1 MAVAAP
7 GSGGGLPAPAY
18 CNGRDGLWYSQYA
31 RWIAGAKVEME
42 MKPIQIA
49 EGIYHVGVNDWN
61 IEDFHGYSTPLGTTY
76 NAFLIVDEKTV
87 LIDTVKAEFA
97 DRLLANISRI
107 VDPRSIDM
115 VISNHTEMDHTGC
128 LARIMHLIGE
138 DKPLYC
144 SKMGAKNIKSHF
156 SNPFNYQPVENG
168 QSLKIGK
175 RTLTFLETRML
186 HWPDSMFTY
195 VNEDRIL
202 FSSDAF
208 GQHYAGFETFDDV
221 VGQKIMWHA
230 RKYFA
235 NILML
240 YSPLIIKLLDKVE
253 EMKLAIDIIC
263 PDHGIIWR
271 KNPGAILDAYRRW
284 SNQTAD
290 RKAVVV
296 YDTMWH
302 STEKMADAIAEGIA
316 DQQVE
321 VRPMYLRKWHRSDIM
336 TDVLDAKAVVVGSP
350 TLNNGL
356 FPTVSDFLTYMKGL
370 KPSGKFAAA
379 FGSYGW
385 SGEAVKL
392 ITRAFEEMKL
402 EIIEPGMRVQF
413 VPEKD
418 DLEAAYEFGCRIGR
432 KIGEQ

>member
-1 MAVAAP
+1 
-7 GSGGGLPAPAY
+7 
-18 CNGRDGLWYSQYA
+18 
-31 RWIAGAKVEME
+31 

-76 NAFLIVDEKTV
+76 NAFLIVDEKNV
-87 LIDTVKAEFA
+87 LIDTVKAEFG
-97 DRLLANISRI
+97 DRLIANISQV
-107 VDPRSIDM
+107 VDPHSIDM
-115 VISNHTEMDHTGC
+115 VISNHTEMDHTGS

-144 SKMGAKNIKSHF
+144 SKMGAKNIKQHF
-156 SNPFNYQPVENG
+156 SNKFNYQPVKNG
-168 QSLKIGK
+168 QTLEIG
-175 RTLTFLETRML
+175 RRSLTFLETRML

-195 VNEDRIL
+195 VNQDRIL

-208 GQHYAGFETFDDV
+208 GQHYAGFEIYDDV
-221 VGQKIMWHA
+221 VGGKIMWHA

-240 YSPLIIKLLDKVE
+240 YSPLILKLLAKVK
-253 EMKLAIDIIC
+253 EMNLEIEMIC
-263 PDHGIIWR
+263 PDHGILWR
-271 KNPGAILDAYRRW
+271 KNPASIIEAYQRW
-284 SNQTAD
+284 SNQVAED
-290 RKAVVV
+290 KAVVV

-336 TDVLDAKAVVVGSP
+336 TDVIDAEAVVVGSP

-356 FPTVSDFLTYMKGL
+356 VPTVSDFLTYMKGL
-370 KPSGKFAAA
+370 KPVGKLGAA

-385 SGEAVKL
+385 SGESVKL
-392 ITRAFEEMKL
+392 INKALEEMKF
-402 EIIEPGMRVQF
+402 EVIQSPMRVQF
-413 VPEKD
+413 VPGKD
-418 DLEAAYEFGCRIGR
+418 DLESAYEFGCDIGR
-432 KIGEQ
+432 RIKES